1 MPGNSVPTVKH
12 NASAREGKPEPKRV
26 APQPRVQ
33 AANSRLGFGQKE
45 RLSNMTSTS
54 GSVPP
59 KPSATILLL
68 RDCGAEMQV
77 LMVVRHHQIDFA
89 SGALVFP
96 GGKVDPRDHA
106 PEVRA
111 RTRGAEQLDDVAL
124 ALRAAAIRE
133 AFEESGVLLARK
145 PGAGELISAAE
156 LARLQPFRD
165 SLNAGETGIAEL
177 LETADLELACDL
189 LVPFAHWVTPKF
201 MPKRFDTHFF
211 LAKAPEG
218 HGALHDG
225 AESVDSVWIQPAR
238 ALAEADAGQ
247 WTIIFPTRMNLVKL
261 ARSTTV
267 DEAIR
272 AARSS
277 AVVCVEPWIEETEH
291 GPVLCISEEAGY
303 GAVREPLD
311 SLR

>member
-1 MPGNSVPTVKH
+1 MSVKPAP
-12 NASAREGKPEPKRV
+12 AS
-26 APQPRVQ
+26 
-33 AANSRLGFGQKE
+33 
-45 RLSNMTSTS
+45 
-54 GSVPP
+54 P

-68 RDCGAEMQV
+68 REHEGEMQV

-96 GGKVDPRDHA
+96 GGKVDPRDHV

-111 RTRGAEQLDDVAL
+111 RACGAADMDEAAL

-145 PGAGELISAAE
+145 RGEDSLVSGAE
-156 LARLQPFRD
+156 LAGLQSFRD
-165 SLNAGETGIAEL
+165 RLNAGETGIGAL
-177 LETADLELACDL
+177 LEAADLELACDL
-189 LVPFAHWVTPKF
+189 LVSFAHWITPEF

-211 LAKAPEG
+211 LAEAPGE
-218 HGALHDG
+218 HVAIHDG
-225 AESVDSVWIQPAR
+225 GESVDSVWIHPQR
-238 ALAEADAGQ
+238 ALAEAEAGK

-261 ARSTTV
+261 ARSGSV
-267 DEAIR
+267 AEAMASAR
-272 AARSS
+272 ASP
-277 AVVCVEPWIEETEH
+277 VVCVEPWIEQTED